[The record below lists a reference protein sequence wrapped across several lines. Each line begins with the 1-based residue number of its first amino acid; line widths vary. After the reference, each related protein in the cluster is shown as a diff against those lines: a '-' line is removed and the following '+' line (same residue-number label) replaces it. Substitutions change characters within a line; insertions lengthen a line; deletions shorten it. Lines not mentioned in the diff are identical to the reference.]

1 MIKLPKSNVLK
12 RQRLSSLLGL
22 ALDGSRLDGLALRR
36 TEGALHTQQT
46 FSVSLS
52 LDPLT
57 NDPELVGREI
67 RNHLDAVGVRERHCI
82 VGLPLKWA
90 LTTHI
95 ELPEL
100 PEADVAGFLQIEA
113 ERNFP
118 CDVQTLHVVTSL
130 SHTPSGKQHAT
141 LVGIPKNHLARL
153 EQALRAAKLK
163 PVSFSLAIAAL
174 QPPGADASNG
184 VMALAIGETH
194 VGLQVTAGGGLAALR
209 ALEGALEAEG
219 SQRVLHADLVA
230 REARITLGQL
240 PAELRETVRRIRV
253 FGPRDLAQQ
262 LVDEME
268 LRLDATDL
276 KVESVGRYAAN
287 EFGIQLPPDAPVSP
301 AFSLAAGRLAVGRAQ
316 FEFLPPKVT
325 PLQQLA
331 ARYSSGRLRTVISAA
346 AAVALVCGGLFFFQQ
361 CQLWRLES
369 QWAKLQPTVKQ
380 LEGMQDLVR
389 QYRPWY
395 DESMRGTNLV
405 RGLTGLVILRSV
417 TEAFPEDGSVT
428 AKTVEIRDLN
438 TVTCT
443 GIARNY
449 QALLKTVERLRAVRQ
464 IPDVNLGPTRGQ
476 PPALQFTFNF
486 QWSEGGRSAN

>member
-1 MIKLPKSNVLK
+1 MIKLPRPDLFK

-36 TEGALHTQQT
+36 TDGALQIQQS

-67 RNHLDAVGVRERHCI
+67 RNHLDAAGVRERQCV

-113 ERNFP
+113 ERSFP
-118 CDVQTLHVVTSL
+118 CDVQTLHVVTSRP
-130 SHTPSGKQHAT
+130 HTASGKQYAT
-141 LVGIPKNHLARL
+141 LVGIPKNHLTLLA
-153 EQALRAAKLK
+153 QVLRAAKLK
-163 PVSFSLAIAAL
+163 PLSFSLGIAAL
-174 QPPGADASNG
+174 QPPGAEASNG
-184 VMALAIGETH
+184 VMALAIGESH
-194 VGLQVTAGGGLAALR
+194 VGLQVTAGGGVAALR

-253 FGPRDLAQQ
+253 FGPRDLARQ

-268 LRLDATDL
+268 LRLDATGL
-276 KVESVGRYAAN
+276 KVESVARYAAD
-287 EFGIQLPPDAPVSP
+287 EFGVHLPPEAAVSP
-301 AFSLAAGRLAVGRAQ
+301 AFSLAAGRLAGRRAL
-316 FEFLPPKVT
+316 FEFLLPRVT
-325 PLQQLA
+325 PLQQIA
-331 ARYSSGRLRTVISAA
+331 ARYSSGRLRSALSAA
-346 AAVALVCGGLFFFQQ
+346 AVVALVVGGLFFFQQ
-361 CQLWRLES
+361 CQLWRLQA
-369 QWAKLQPTVKQ
+369 QWAKMQANDQQ
-380 LEGMQDLVR
+380 LRDMQDHIK

-395 DESMRGTNLV
+395 DESV
-405 RGLTGLVILRSV
+405 RGLTILRRL

-428 AKTVEIRDLN
+428 AKTVEIRDLS

-449 QALLKTVERLRAVRQ
+449 QALLKTVERLRGVRQ
-464 IPDVNLGPTRGQ
+464 IPEVNMGPTRGQ

-486 QWSEGGRSAN
+486 QWSEGGKSAN

>member
-1 MIKLPKSNVLK
+1 MIKLPKSDLLK
-12 RQRLSSLLGL
+12 RPRLSSLLGL
-22 ALDGSRLDGLALRR
+22 SLDGGRLDGLALRR
-36 TEGALHTQQT
+36 SDGALHVQQS

-67 RNHLDAVGVRERHCI
+67 RNHLDAVGVHERQCI
-82 VGLPLKWA
+82 VGLPLRWA

-95 ELPEL
+95 EVPEL
-100 PEADVAGFLQIEA
+100 PEADIAGFLQIEA

-118 CDVQTLHVVTSL
+118 CDVQTLHVVTSR
-130 SHTPSGKQHAT
+130 SQTASGKQHAT
-141 LVGIPKNHLARL
+141 LVGIPKNHLILL
-153 EQALRAAKLK
+153 ERALRAAKLK
-163 PVSFSLAIAAL
+163 PISFSLCIAAL
-174 QPPGADASNG
+174 QPPGTDASNG
-184 VMALAIGETH
+184 VMALAIGESH
-194 VGLQVTAGGGLAALR
+194 VALQVTAGGGLAALR

-268 LRLDATDL
+268 LRLDATGL
-276 KVESVGRYAAN
+276 KVESVTRYAAN
-287 EFGIQLPPDAPVSP
+287 EFEAQLPPDTPVSP
-301 AFSLAAGRLAVGRAQ
+301 AFSLAAGRLAGRRAL
-316 FEFLPPKVT
+316 FEFLLPKVT

-331 ARYSSGRLRTVISAA
+331 ARYSSGRLRTVISTAT
-346 AAVALVCGGLFFFQQ
+346 AVALLAGGVFFFQQ

-380 LEGMQDLVR
+380 LEGVQAQIRL
-389 QYRPWY
+389 YRPWY
-395 DESMRGTNLV
+395 DESV
-405 RGLTGLVILRSV
+405 RGLTILKRL
-417 TEAFPEDGSVT
+417 TENFPEDGSVT

-438 TVTCT
+438 AVTCT

-449 QALLKTVERLRAVRQ
+449 QALLKTVERLRGVRQ
-464 IPDVNLGPTRGQ
+464 FSEVNMGPTRGQ

-486 QWSEGGRSAN
+486 QWSEGGKSAN

>member
-1 MIKLPKSNVLK
+1 MIKLPKSDLLK
-12 RQRLSSLLGL
+12 RQHLSSLLGL
-22 ALDGSRLDGLALRR
+22 ALDGSRLDGLVLRR
-36 TEGALHTQQT
+36 ADGALHIQQS

-67 RNHLDAVGVRERHCI
+67 RNHLDAVGVRERQCI

-95 ELPEL
+95 EVPEL
-100 PEADVAGFLQIEA
+100 PEADIPGFLQIEA

-118 CDVQTLHVVTSL
+118 CDVQTLHVVTSR
-130 SHTPSGKQHAT
+130 SQSASGKQHAT
-141 LVGIPKNHLARL
+141 LVGIPKNHLALL

-163 PVSFSLAIAAL
+163 PLSFSLGIAAL

-184 VMALAIGETH
+184 VMALAIGESH
-194 VGLQVTAGGGLAALR
+194 VALQVTAGGGVAALR
-209 ALEGALEAEG
+209 ALRALQGALEAEG

-230 REARITLGQL
+230 REGRITLGQL

-268 LRLDATDL
+268 LRLDATGL
-276 KVESVGRYAAN
+276 KIESVARYAAS

-301 AFSLAAGRLAVGRAQ
+301 AFSLAAGRLAGRRAL
-316 FEFLPPKVT
+316 FEFLLPKVT

-346 AAVALVCGGLFFFQQ
+346 TAVALVAAGLFFFQQ

-369 QWAKLQPTVKQ
+369 QWAKIQPTVRQ
-380 LEGMQDLVR
+380 LEGVQDQIR

-395 DESMRGTNLV
+395 DESV
-405 RGLTGLVILRSV
+405 RGLTILKRL

-438 TVTCT
+438 TITCT

-449 QALLKTVERLRAVRQ
+449 QALLKTVEKLRGVRQ

-486 QWSEGGRSAN
+486 QWSEGGKSAN